1 MNSKSVKLLY
11 LTLLILC
18 LVEVRP
24 TLHVVFVDSNHL
36 ILAWREL
43 TILPVDG
50 LLLWTV
56 ATALEYLFH
65 PLYSC
70 KLPLVLGHEET
81 SVAHDVV

>member
-1 MNSKSVKLLY
+1 MYSKSVKLLY
-11 LTLLILC
+11 LTLLVLC

-36 ILAWREL
+36 ILARWEL

-56 ATALEYLFH
+56 ATTLEYLFH
-65 PLYSC
+65 PLYCC

-81 SVAHDVV
+81 SVTHDVV